1 MNCVSPAFIKTP
13 MTEAMLEELS
23 GKMDMPIAKV
33 EDWFA
38 KNHRPHIAMQR
49 RGRPDEVASV
59 IVFLCSE
66 RASFIN
72 GSNYRIDGGSVE
84 SAFG

>member
-1 MNCVSPAFIKTP
+1 
-13 MTEAMLEELS
+13 MTDALMEELA
-23 GKMDMPIAKV
+23 KEKDMSVKEA
-33 EDWFA
+33 EDWFT
-38 KNHRPHIAMQR
+38 KNKRPHIAMQR
-49 RGRPDEVASV
+49 RGKPDEVASL
-59 IVFLCSE
+59 IAFLCSE